1 MDGEAG
7 GLVRGMNLASPLS
20 AIDRLAL
27 RVAAVAVIVAALTV
41 AWANTTRTTSATAG
55 DLPGVY
61 RENLITGEA
70 AFCLLGPNG
79 VTRCLP
85 VGASR

>member
-7 GLVRGMNLASPLS
+7 GLVRGMNLGGLS
-20 AIDRLAL
+20 AIDRLAV

-41 AWANTTRTTSATAG
+41 AWGNTTRTTSATAG

-61 RENLITGEA
+61 RENLITGA
-70 AFCLLGPNG
+70 AEFCLFAPDGSA
-79 VTRCLP
+79 RCFAHRP
-85 VGASR
+85 AA